1 MAEKAEVAPD
11 TLEEVKSTV
20 VDSLMSVWGNF
31 LERVPFLVAGLGVL
45 IVTGLFVWVGGKIVT
60 KVLGGRGMRSSV
72 KELIERFFS
81 LIIWAAGIM
90 IAAMIIFPGLTV
102 SKALGALGL
111 LSVAVGLAFKDIFE
125 NFFAG
130 VLILWRFPF
139 ENGDFIEC
147 EGLTGKVEDVELRM
161 TRIRKTTGELV
172 VVPNAFLFKN
182 AVEVLTEPP
191 TRRVHLAVG
200 VCYDCDL
207 EVAQREISDAIKSC
221 KSVTSDKPVE
231 VFAQNFGGSSID
243 FDACWW
249 AEPSPRDQR
258 ETKGEVV
265 TAIKKAL
272 DAAGI
277 EIPFPQRT
285 LTFPEPLTLS
295 KDSSGQ

>member
-1 MAEKAEVAPD
+1 MAEEND
-11 TLEEVKSTV
+11 TLAEVKSTV
-20 VDSLMSVWGNF
+20 VDSLLSVWGDF
-31 LERVPFLVAGLGVL
+31 LERLPFLVAGIGVL
-45 IVTGLFVWVGGKIVT
+45 ILTGITVWIGGMIVSKI
-60 KVLGGRGMRSSV
+60 LSGRGMRSSV
-72 KELIERFFS
+72 KELIERFITL
-81 LIIWAAGIM
+81 LIWSAGIM
-90 IAAMIIFPGLTV
+90 VAAMIVFPGLTP

-111 LSVAVGLAFKDIFE
+111 LSVAIGLAFKDIFE

-130 VLILWRFPF
+130 ILILWRFPF

-182 AVEVLTEPP
+182 AVEVLTESPK
-191 TRRVHLAVG
+191 RRIHLPVG
-200 VCYDCDL
+200 VSYDCDL
-207 EVAQREISDAIKSC
+207 EVAQREITDAIRSC
-221 KSVTSDKPVE
+221 ESVASDKPVE
-231 VFAQNFGGSSID
+231 VYAQNFGGSSID

-249 AEPSPRDQR
+249 SAPKPADQR
-258 ETKGEVV
+258 KAKGEVV

-285 LTFPEPLTLS
+285 LTFPEPLTLT